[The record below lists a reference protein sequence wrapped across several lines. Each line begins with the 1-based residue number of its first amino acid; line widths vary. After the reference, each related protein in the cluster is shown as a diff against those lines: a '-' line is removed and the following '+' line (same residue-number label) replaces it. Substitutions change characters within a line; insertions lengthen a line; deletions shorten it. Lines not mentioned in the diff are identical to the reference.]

1 MVASVGVVSIRGLSE
16 HGDGLARTVYDLDT
30 VARRTTQAS
39 FTPTLHPS
47 EIAKPSTS
55 FGWGKG
61 RNVTSVGWQ
70 VTLGLISAFNLSSVS
85 PSSFS
90 RAGKSRFCVLRFF

>member
-39 FTPTLHPS
+39 FTPALHPS
-47 EIAKPSTS
+47 AIANQVPASAGVKAGMSPLS
-55 FGWGKG
+55 GG
-61 RNVTSVGWQ
+61 R
-70 VTLGLISAFNLSSVS
+70 
-85 PSSFS
+85 
-90 RAGKSRFCVLRFF
+90 